1 MPGSVAHIFVG
12 GSGHGRIEFGDRGDA
27 CVTQAIL
34 FQNAL
39 SDAVGNFG
47 LVGVVRHFLR
57 LTGVRQIRAFTEN
70 RSNLR
75 VPSQSKAPAQNADV
89 AFAGLGHNV
98 FLDSGC
104 QSVAI
109 RSPEIGLC
117 PVRAAVAG
125 GIIMNA
131 DQNRVWSLPIR
142 KSYPVIELYKTVIVA
157 DHQRAHASALQLR
170 PNFLSRAKRYI
181 FFSNK
186 ADAASSTEPS
196 VVFAAVTSIDNYRA
210 EVTGY
215 SLDRSDRARC
225 TSAKRASQQ
234 PKTDKTN
241 HVARTIIASSSRLN
255 RDSRENRV
263 RRARESR

>member
-1 MPGSVAHIFVG
+1 MVLAAVRCVAAHVFVG
-12 GSGHGRIEFGDRGDA
+12 GSGHGRNEFGDRGDA

-34 FQNAL
+34 FENAP
-39 SDAVGNFG
+39 SDTGGNFG

-57 LTGVRQIRAFTEN
+57 LTGVRQIRAFTED

-75 VPSQSKAPAQNADV
+75 VASQSKAPAQNAEV
-89 AFAGLGHNV
+89 GFAGLGHQV
-98 FLDSGC
+98 FLDPRC

-117 PVRAAVAG
+117 PVRAAVPG

-131 DQNRVWSLPIR
+131 DQNRVWSLAIR

-157 DHQRAHASALQLR
+157 DHQRAHASVLQLR
-170 PNFLSRAKRYI
+170 ANSLSRAKRYI

-196 VVFAAVTSIDNYRA
+196 VVFAAVTGIDNYCA

-215 SLDRSDRARC
+215 SFDRC
-225 TSAKRASQQ
+225 
-234 PKTDKTN
+234 
-241 HVARTIIASSSRLN
+241 
-255 RDSRENRV
+255 
-263 RRARESR
+263 